1 MHPCGQGQA
10 GEQAVENSWFVR
22 VFRVLKHF
30 LL

>member
-1 MHPCGQGQA
+1 MHPYDKDRTR
-10 GEQAVENSWFVR
+10 EQAVENSWFIR